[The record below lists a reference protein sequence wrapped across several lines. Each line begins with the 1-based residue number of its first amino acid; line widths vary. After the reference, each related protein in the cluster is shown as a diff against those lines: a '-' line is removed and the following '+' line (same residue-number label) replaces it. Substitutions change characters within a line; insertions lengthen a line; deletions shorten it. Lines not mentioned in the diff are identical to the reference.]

1 MPRFVKLSMPRLTP
15 AGGGACLAIF
25 PGLHDFE
32 YALLPFTGT
41 PASANL
47 VEKAAAFNSP
57 LRVLRSTAAPV
68 PDGGTQHRGL
78 SLLEVSGGA
87 VVESVKLAEDR
98 DTVILRLY
106 EAYGGRTVASLR
118 APPYGPCG
126 RNQRGVDH
134 ALNDMKR
141 PSGYAC
147 GHRNRRLVRATRTN
161 MLEEPLPEGALPAGA
176 DGSVQLELRPFEI
189 ATIEVDLQSA

>member
-1 MPRFVKLSMPRLTP
+1 M
-15 AGGGACLAIF
+15 
-25 PGLHDFE
+25 
-32 YALLPFTGT
+32 LPFTGT

-57 LRVLRSTAAPV
+57 LRVLRSAGPPV
-68 PDGGTQHRGL
+68 PVVSAQRRGL

-98 DTVILRLY
+98 DTLIVRLY

-118 APPYGPCG
+118 SPPYSPCE
-126 RNQRGVDH
+126 RSQPSIDH
-134 ALNDMKR
+134 ALRDSR
-141 PSGYAC
+141 CVLDILCGY
-147 GHRNRRLVRATRTN
+147 RNRRIVRMTRTN
-161 MLEEPLPEGALPAGA
+161 LLEEPQPEGTLHAGA

-189 ATIEVDLQSA
+189 ATIEVDLQRA